1 MQILHVLGKSY
12 GGIRQHVAELDK
24 ELQKRGIE
32 SVLAGPAEVMIGLA
46 EQEFVIPTPTPKKPL
61 SILRSV
67 KILRKASRNSDI
79 LHAHGVTAGYLLW
92 FSQIGLP
99 KSAGI
104 KPIVLTTHNIAH
116 RKVLGWTYYIVK
128 PFQTFILKRA
138 TRIICPSQFAF
149 DRLGLNKKMK
159 EKTSIIL
166 PVSPIFDEEQK
177 SKALSETESI
187 RKDYSISLDDI
198 LLVCLARISPDKDLE
213 TLVDAVAIA
222 TKKVGSLKLLIA
234 GRGSKR
240 ETEKL
245 ESCIAKKG
253 IEKQV
258 KLVGFVTSPE
268 KLLGACDLAVLS
280 STCETVPLVLLESL
294 QLGIPMLMTDVGVGP
309 QVLDENC
316 GQCVS
321 VGDSKAFAEMIEP
334 WSQRVAS
341 NTIDRSAIESRI
353 LDLVDREKCVQPLVD
368 IYSQLSQN

>member
-1 MQILHVLGKSY
+1 MKNKS
-12 GGIRQHVAELDK
+12 
-24 ELQKRGIE
+24 
-32 SVLAGPAEVMIGLA
+32 P
-46 EQEFVIPTPTPKKPL
+46 
-61 SILRSV
+61 
-67 KILRKASRNSDI
+67 
-79 LHAHGVTAGYLLW
+79 
-92 FSQIGLP
+92 
-99 KSAGI
+99 
-104 KPIVLTTHNIAH
+104 
-116 RKVLGWTYYIVK
+116 
-128 PFQTFILKRA
+128 
-138 TRIICPSQFAF
+138 
-149 DRLGLNKKMK
+149 
-159 EKTSIIL
+159 
-166 PVSPIFDEEQK
+166 
-177 SKALSETESI
+177 KALSETESI

-321 VGDSKAFAEMIEP
+321 VGDSKAFAEMIET